1 MSGSGD
7 FEDIGFEGT
16 GSEDT
21 GFQDAEF
28 EAGVEQAW
36 RGFRARLADRLAG
49 LQRGQVICVSAH
61 PPGSG
66 MTRAPHVRI
75 RLVRNRLVA
84 NIPVEEEWWCGP
96 RWDGLVDY
104 LQDSWWEAPVEDA
117 RARWQQVS
125 WHLKTSRG
133 YADWLAVQVVE
144 VLRDGFGVVH
154 PALLGVPAHVWD
166 TTAPV
171 GGSDRMGEEFAPL
184 PDAQRDLAHPVT
196 HRAELETLM
205 LATLAG
211 VFGHPPRQD
220 EDGDVPVA
228 SERNVSWVRVDDT
241 SPSIHVFCWPVVRI
255 GNDEA
260 ARTEVRI
267 LSRRYPF
274 VSFVQE
280 EDRIFA
286 RATVLAQ
293 PFVPRHLTDLLASFT
308 SLMDR
313 ICIDLAER
321 VQGQRGDERAPGE
334 RVDEGDLG

>member
-1 MSGSGD
+1 MSRSGE
-7 FEDIGFEGT
+7 FA
-16 GSEDT
+16 
-21 GFQDAEF
+21 DAGF

-36 RGFRARLADRLAG
+36 RRFRARLADRLAA

-84 NIPVEEEWWCGP
+84 NIPVEGEWWCGP

-104 LQDSWWEAPVEDA
+104 LEDSWWEAPVEGA

-144 VLRDGFGVVH
+144 VLREGFDVVH
-154 PALLGVPAHVWD
+154 PALLGVPTHVWD

-171 GGSDRMGEEFAPL
+171 DAFSDLTGEVAPL
-184 PDAQRDLAHPVT
+184 PDAQLDVAHPVAD
-196 HRAELETLM
+196 RAELETLM
-205 LATLAG
+205 LATLAR
-211 VFGHPPRQD
+211 VFGRPPRRD

-228 SERNVSWVRVDDT
+228 SERNLTWVRVDDT
-241 SPSIHVFCWPVVRI
+241 SPSIHLFCWPVVGI
-255 GNDEA
+255 ANDEA

-267 LSRRYPF
+267 LSRRFPV

-293 PFVPRHLTDLLASFT
+293 PFVPQHLTDLLGNFT
-308 SLMDR
+308 TLMDR

-321 VQGQRGDERAPGE
+321 VQGRRWDERTTEE
-334 RVDEGDLG
+334 RVDEGDLT

>member
-133 YADWLAVQVVE
+133 YADWLAVRSSRSCATVSAWSIRPCSAC
-144 VLRDGFGVVH
+144 LPTCGHHG
-154 PALLGVPAHVWD
+154 PG
-166 TTAPV
+166 
-171 GGSDRMGEEFAPL
+171 GGSDRWARSSRRCRMHS
-184 PDAQRDLAHPVT
+184 DLAH
-196 HRAELETLM
+196 
-205 LATLAG
+205 
-211 VFGHPPRQD
+211 GHPPCRVGD
-220 EDGDVPVA
+220 AHARDPGRGLRPPAASGRGRDVPSPRA
-228 SERNVSWVRVDDT
+228 QRLLVRVDDT